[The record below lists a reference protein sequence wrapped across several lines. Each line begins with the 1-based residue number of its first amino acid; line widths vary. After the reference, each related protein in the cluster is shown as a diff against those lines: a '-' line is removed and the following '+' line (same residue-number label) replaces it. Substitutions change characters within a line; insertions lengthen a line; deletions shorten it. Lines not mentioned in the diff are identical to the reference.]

1 MVAEIH
7 TPFTRFFFG
16 RIHPEPYDDRAESW
30 SFPEEDTMLDSNRA
44 LTWNVFDREQRSDF

>member
-1 MVAEIH
+1 MVVEIH

-30 SFPEEDTMLDSNRA
+30 SFPERDKMLDSNRA
-44 LTWNVFDREQRSDF
+44 LTWIVFDREQRSDF